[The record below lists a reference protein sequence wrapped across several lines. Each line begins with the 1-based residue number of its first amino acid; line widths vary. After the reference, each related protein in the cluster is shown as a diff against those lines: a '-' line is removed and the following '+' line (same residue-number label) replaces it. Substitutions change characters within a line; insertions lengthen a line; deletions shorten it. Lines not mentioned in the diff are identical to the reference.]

1 MKLTQSLWYKAA
13 VFLALATLV
22 CGALYGF
29 AVTGI
34 AQLIFPSRAQGES
47 LIASGKDWGSALLG
61 QPFND
66 AGHLWGRPMITDAVS
81 FAEQPTSNSAQSS
94 SPTATRTYFYAVP
107 SNISPAS
114 ETFDAMVRQRIA
126 ALRGTAVVK
135 SAAQSSGATAKAIPV
150 DLVTCSGSGLDPD
163 ISPAAAY
170 YQVPRISR
178 ATGISWEKIKEV
190 IKRNT
195 TARFLGIFG
204 EPHVNVLRVN
214 GELMRLPRKARLRDK
229 RHV

>member
-1 MKLTQSLWYKAA
+1 MKFMHSLWYKAA

-34 AQLIFPSRAQGES
+34 AQLIFPSRARGES
-47 LIASGKDWGSALLG
+47 LIVSGKDWGSPLLG

-81 FAEQPTSNSAQSS
+81 FAEQPTSNSVQSS
-94 SPTATRTYFYAVP
+94 LATATRTYFYAVP

-114 ETFDAMVRQRIA
+114 ETFDAMVRERV
-126 ALRGTAVVK
+126 AVVRGAAVGK
-135 SAAQSSGATAKAIPV
+135 SATQSSGVTPKVIPV

-170 YQVPRISR
+170 YQVPRISQ
-178 ATGISWEKIKEV
+178 ATGISREKIKEV
-190 IKRNT
+190 IKRYT

-214 GELMRLPRKARLRDK
+214 GELDEIVAQSSFTR
-229 RHV
+229 